1 MHSGYIWLMLLVF
14 KDFFCAAKYHC
25 NFFHRLKIL
34 TSTFIIEIEEDL
46 RSKYKKSK
54 ENLLYLEKI
63 AKLQN
68 IFIFVSTSLFKR
80 YCMFC
85 NQSIVEPINDYF

>member
-1 MHSGYIWLMLLVF
+1 MLLVF

-68 IFIFVSTSLFKR
+68 ILFLFQLCYSKDTVCFVT
-80 YCMFC
+80 
-85 NQSIVEPINDYF
+85 NQ

>member
-1 MHSGYIWLMLLVF
+1 MLLVF

-54 ENLLYLEKI
+54 KNLLYLEKI

-68 IFIFVSTSLFKR
+68 ILFLFQLRYSKDTVCFVT
-80 YCMFC
+80 
-85 NQSIVEPINDYF
+85 NQ

>member
-1 MHSGYIWLMLLVF
+1 MLLVF

-34 TSTFIIEIEEDL
+34 TSTFIIEIEKDL

-68 IFIFVSTSLFKR
+68 ILFLFQLRYSKDTVCFVT
-80 YCMFC
+80 
-85 NQSIVEPINDYF
+85 NQ

>member
-1 MHSGYIWLMLLVF
+1 MLLVF

-34 TSTFIIEIEEDL
+34 TSTLIIEIEEDL

-68 IFIFVSTSLFKR
+68 ILFLFQLRYSKDTVCFVT
-80 YCMFC
+80 
-85 NQSIVEPINDYF
+85 NQ